1 MHQGSYVGNDFE
13 KSDPVPTYVYRC
25 TTCGDTEQVFPMSR
39 KPESVTCPDCR
50 GTAVSAFTSPHLGA
64 GSGTVFGVIDATKK
78 TAESPPVVSRIPS
91 SGRREQPVT
100 RDPRHAKLPR
110 A

>member
-1 MHQGSYVGNDFE
+1 M
-13 KSDPVPTYVYRC
+13 PTYVYRC
-25 TTCGDTEQVFPMSR
+25 ESCGDTEQAFPMSR
-39 KPESVTCPDCR
+39 KPEAVTCPDCH

-64 GSGTVFGVIDATKK
+64 GSGTVFGDIDATKK
-78 TAESPPVVSRIPS
+78 TAESPPVISRVPS
-91 SGRREQPVT
+91 SSRRTQPVN

>member
-1 MHQGSYVGNDFE
+1 M
-13 KSDPVPTYVYRC
+13 PTYVYRC

-64 GSGTVFGVIDATKK
+64 GSGSVFAAVDATKR
-78 TAESPPVVSRIPS
+78 TADEPPLVSRIPS
-91 SGRREQPVT
+91 SQRRAQPVS